1 VYFLILGEGES
12 NKIFKE
18 GMPVG
23 HHRNKIKAKFQWMKY
38 VAFMAAF
45 AISAVVLA
53 LYLLPLIA
61 YYQVES
67 AIITKNADK
76 LAASTGLT
84 EMRRNLKAQ
93 KGQRVIKNLG
103 KDDGK
108 DQSLVDLSILWSAIS
123 ADNEIDRAIST
134 EGFYVTLSGT
144 ERMKPDP
151 VKPPPE
157 MSLYQMARKTIENA
171 SFKYQSSSKFVVS
184 VRDEKGR
191 YSEYFSF
198 VFTREGFNW
207 RLTNVN
213 LPVI

>member
-1 VYFLILGEGES
+1 
-12 NKIFKE
+12 
-18 GMPVG
+18 MG
-23 HHRNKIKAKFQWMKY
+23 HHRQKSKAKFQWMKY
-38 VAFMAAF
+38 MAFMAAF
-45 AISAVVLA
+45 TIAAVVLA
-53 LYLLPLIA
+53 LYLLPFVA

-67 AIITKNADK
+67 AIITKNAEK
-76 LAASTGLT
+76 LAASTGFT

-93 KGQRVIKNLG
+93 RGQRVIKNLR

-108 DQSLVDLSILWSAIS
+108 DQSLVDLSILWSALS
-123 ADNEIDRAIST
+123 TDNEIDRAIST

-151 VKPPPE
+151 VKPAPE
-157 MSLYQMARKTIENA
+157 MSQYQMVRKMIDNA
-171 SFKYQSSSKFVVS
+171 SFSYKSLSKFVVS

-198 VFTREGFNW
+198 VFTREGLNW
-207 RLTNVN
+207 RLTNVI

>member
-1 VYFLILGEGES
+1 
-12 NKIFKE
+12 
-18 GMPVG
+18 
-23 HHRNKIKAKFQWMKY
+23 MKY

-45 AISAVVLA
+45 AIVAVAVA
-53 LYLLPLIA
+53 LYLLPFVA

-67 AIITKNADK
+67 AIITKNAEK

-84 EMRRNLKAQ
+84 EMRQNLKAQ
-93 KGQRVIKNLG
+93 RGQRVIKNLG

-134 EGFYVTLSGT
+134 EGFYVTFSGA

-157 MSLYQMARKTIENA
+157 MSTYQMVQKTIENA
-171 SFKYQSSSKFVVS
+171 SFNYQSSSKFVVS

-207 RLTNVN
+207 RLTNVI
-213 LPVI
+213 LPVV

>member
-1 VYFLILGEGES
+1 
-12 NKIFKE
+12 
-18 GMPVG
+18 MR
-23 HHRNKIKAKFQWMKY
+23 HRISKSKAKFQWIKY
-38 VAFMAAF
+38 VAFMAVF
-45 AISAVVLA
+45 AIAAVVFA
-53 LYLLPLIA
+53 LYLLPFVA

-67 AIITKNADK
+67 AIITKNAEK

-93 KGQRVIKNLG
+93 RGQRVIKNLR

-108 DQSLVDLSILWSAIS
+108 DQSLVDLSILWSALS
-123 ADNEIDRAIST
+123 TDTEINRAIST
-134 EGFYVTLSGT
+134 EGFYVALSGT

-157 MSLYQMARKTIENA
+157 MSQYQMVRKMIDNA
-171 SFKYQSSSKFVVS
+171 SFSYKTLSKFVVS
-184 VRDEKGR
+184 ARDEKGR

-198 VFTREGFNW
+198 VFTREGLNW
-207 RLTNVN
+207 RLTNVI

>member
-1 VYFLILGEGES
+1 
-12 NKIFKE
+12 
-18 GMPVG
+18 MR
-23 HHRNKIKAKFQWMKY
+23 HRSSKRKAKFQWMKY

-45 AISAVVLA
+45 AIVAVAVA
-53 LYLLPLIA
+53 LYLLPFVA

-67 AIITKNADK
+67 AIITKNAEK

-84 EMRRNLKAQ
+84 EMRQNLKAQ
-93 KGQRVIKNLG
+93 RGQRVIKNLG

-134 EGFYVTLSGT
+134 EGFYVTFSGA

-157 MSLYQMARKTIENA
+157 MSTYQMVQKTIENA
-171 SFKYQSSSKFVVS
+171 SFNYQSSSKFVVS

-207 RLTNVN
+207 RLTNVI
-213 LPVI
+213 LPVV